1 MSRVVVG
8 MSGGVDSTVA
18 AWLLKKQGYD
28 VVGVTMQIWQDEEPG
43 LQEENG
49 GCCGLSAVED
59 ARRAAAALGIPY
71 YVMNFKKEFRERVI
85 DYFMEEYR
93 MGRTP
98 NPCIAC
104 NRYVKWEA
112 LLDRSLAIGADYIAT
127 GHYARVGRLENGRYA
142 LRRGAALA
150 KDQTYAL
157 YSLTQEQLKRT
168 LMPVGEYS
176 KDDPYSIDVSFTL
189 LNDLVLSVEA
199 IDKDGVVID
208 NIVYEDAPV
217 LEAEESPYKISDED
231 DLDKIA
237 LIMPSENG
245 VVIEYN
251 NRLETTFV
259 AKGAYE
265 EFINRIFRCS
275 GIEYNATT
283 GRVVSISFEEI
294 DTTKELDDDDDIDF

>member
-1 MSRVVVG
+1 MDNAVKALE
-8 MSGGVDSTVA
+8 MAGGVLIAILILSLFVYMFNQVSYNQA
-18 AWLLKKQGYD
+18 MQNQNEEAKRIEAFNKKYEAYNKNILYGSD
-28 VVGVTMQIWQDEEPG
+28 VISVINMGINNNSEETAG
-43 LQEENG
+43 
-49 GCCGLSAVED
+49 
-59 ARRAAAALGIPY
+59 
-71 YVMNFKKEFRERVI
+71 
-85 DYFMEEYR
+85 
-93 MGRTP
+93 
-98 NPCIAC
+98 
-104 NRYVKWEA
+104 
-112 LLDRSLAIGADYIAT
+112 
-127 GHYARVGRLENGRYA
+127 
-142 LRRGAALA
+142 
-150 KDQTYAL
+150 
-157 YSLTQEQLKRT
+157 
-168 LMPVGEYS
+168 GEYS

-283 GRVVSISFEEI
+283 GRVVSISFQEI